1 MHGLPVLF
9 PYVALPAIDVQAFP
23 KAVLATGEIICSAH
37 KKARH
42 DGRAFVA
49 WVSSCDAP
57 NRRFEIYAVIRSL
70 SSSLLK
76 QETALLE
83 Q

>member
-1 MHGLPVLF
+1 MDFG
-9 PYVALPAIDVQAFP
+9 
-23 KAVLATGEIICSAH
+23 H
-37 KKARH
+37 KKARRN
-42 DGRAFVA
+42 GRAISV
-49 WVSSCDAP
+49 WLSSCDAP

>member
-1 MHGLPVLF
+1 MDFG
-9 PYVALPAIDVQAFP
+9 
-23 KAVLATGEIICSAH
+23 H
-37 KKARH
+37 KKARRN
-42 DGRAFVA
+42 GRALLA

-76 QETALLE
+76 QQAALYKESLDSE
-83 Q
+83 MCS

>member
-1 MHGLPVLF
+1 MDFG
-9 PYVALPAIDVQAFP
+9 
-23 KAVLATGEIICSAH
+23 H
-37 KKARH
+37 KKARRN
-42 DGRAFVA
+42 GRALLA